1 MEVKLQEKYNLSSQY
16 TLENLMQVYR
26 DSMLMEIQKYSHVLY
41 SMLKQ
46 AKIAYPGPGCMALEV
61 GDTVLYR
68 DMQGELIR
76 ILEKIIVERCG
87 ISASLSLEFVEK
99 ENNRHR
105 EEDEL
110 MIRRKVEEISRKAAE
125 ASAQR
130 SEGAGENTQEAVK
143 ADSKEAA
150 KKMGEKKEN
159 AAKSDAGK
167 GKSTNA
173 NDKIS
178 KDNKGK
184 DGKADYRK
192 PQSMKRSDNPDVIYG
207 RDFEDE
213 AMPISEIIGEIGE
226 VTIRGQIIAL
236 DTREIR
242 NEKTIL

>member
-1 MEVKLQEKYNLSSQY
+1 MSKKFFEVFPTLQLDKKIKNLLESTVVERVTSNRARDMIRVYLQSDHLLQKDLVWETEKQIKKQLFPGQLMEVKLQEKYNLSSQY

-150 KKMGEKKEN
+150 KKMGEKKE
-159 AAKSDAGK
+159 
-167 GKSTNA
+167 
-173 NDKIS
+173 
-178 KDNKGK
+178 
-184 DGKADYRK
+184 RH
-192 PQSMKRSDNPDVIYG
+192 
-207 RDFEDE
+207 
-213 AMPISEIIGEIGE
+213 
-226 VTIRGQIIAL
+226 
-236 DTREIR
+236 
-242 NEKTIL
+242 